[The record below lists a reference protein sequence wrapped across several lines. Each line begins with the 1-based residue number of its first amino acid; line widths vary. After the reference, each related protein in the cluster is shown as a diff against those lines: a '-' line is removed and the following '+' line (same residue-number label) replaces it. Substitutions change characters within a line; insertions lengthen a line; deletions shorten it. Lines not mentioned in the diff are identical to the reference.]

1 MIAKMTS
8 GSLGLLAFSGSI
20 LVGLWCGNDSTSILS
35 RALSALVVFLLIG
48 GALGWIAQKTINE
61 HLLAQHDR
69 LERQMAA
76 EVAAQMAELT
86 GDQAT
91 LGDDESA
98 ASSRSA
104 SEKRDR
110 EARRAKER

>member
-1 MIAKMTS
+1 MIARMTS

-20 LVGLWCGNDSTSILS
+20 LVGLWCGNDPTSILS

-48 GALGWIAQKTINE
+48 GVLGWTAKKTINE
-61 HLLAQHDR
+61 HLLAHHDR

-76 EVAAQMAELT
+76 EVAAHLQNTAD
-86 GDQAT
+86 DQAT
-91 LGDDESA
+91 LAGAEPA
-98 ASSRSA
+98 TSSRA
-104 SEKRDR
+104 SDRSER